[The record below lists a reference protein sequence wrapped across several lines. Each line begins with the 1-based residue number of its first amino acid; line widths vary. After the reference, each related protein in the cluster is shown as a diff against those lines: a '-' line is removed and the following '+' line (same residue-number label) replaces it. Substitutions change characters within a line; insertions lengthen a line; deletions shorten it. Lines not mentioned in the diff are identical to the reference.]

1 VTEEFAKE
9 VVYRRWGNKH
19 GQPSQP
25 VDDGRIDWEEWLAF
39 TSDRRDYDQRSDF
52 IIRPAELFGTE
63 DPMPSGI
70 RGAVD
75 GLVQS
80 VTLAPRLREIRAL
93 TGFSR
98 LHPPGADPTQPDSE
112 IHLIRPSLDREQP
125 WLPANETFGEGVF
138 IRFNESR
145 VAAWERGTGVRSQ
158 VEAIAERAER
168 SGRTWLPTVTPR
180 LIAIHTLAHL
190 LIRQL
195 CFECGYQSASLRE
208 RLYVDDNPD
217 SPMAGL
223 LIYTTSGV
231 TEGSLGGLVRQGE
244 SPHFTR
250 TLLAAL
256 DRARWCPADPVCSET
271 TGGLDSLNHAACH
284 ACSLVSET
292 SCAHLNLLL
301 NRALLVG
308 PGGLARGIVDQIEGL
323 RD

>member
-1 VTEEFAKE
+1 
-9 VVYRRWGNKH
+9 
-19 GQPSQP
+19 
-25 VDDGRIDWEEWLAF
+25 
-39 TSDRRDYDQRSDF
+39 
-52 IIRPAELFGTE
+52 
-63 DPMPSGI
+63 M
-70 RGAVD
+70 
-75 GLVQS
+75 
-80 VTLAPRLREIRAL
+80 
-93 TGFSR
+93 
-98 LHPPGADPTQPDSE
+98 
-112 IHLIRPSLDREQP
+112 
-125 WLPANETFGEGVF
+125 F

-145 VAAWERGTGVRSQ
+145 VAAWERDAGVRSQ

-244 SPHFTR
+244 PPHFTR
-250 TLLAAL
+250 TLLSTL

-271 TGGLDSLNHAACH
+271 TGGSIRSTTLHATRAR
-284 ACSLVSET
+284 SSPKT

-301 NRALLVG
+301 NRDLLVG
-308 PGGLARGIVDQIEGL
+308 PGGLARRIIDQLE
-323 RD
+323 R